1 MGVCSLSARIGSI
14 IAPYIVMLVRK
25 TTFCVVKLITPFLN
39 FSYLMSL
46 QGLRAQ
52 RASLN

>member
-25 TTFCVVKLITPFLN
+25 TTFCV
-39 FSYLMSL
+39 
-46 QGLRAQ
+46 
-52 RASLN
+52 ASEVNYSKF